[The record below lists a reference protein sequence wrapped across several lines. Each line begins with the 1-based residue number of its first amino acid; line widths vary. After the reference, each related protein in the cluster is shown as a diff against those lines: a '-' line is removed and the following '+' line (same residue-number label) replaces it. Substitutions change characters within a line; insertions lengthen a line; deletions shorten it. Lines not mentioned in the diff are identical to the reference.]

1 MLRDRVAV
9 IYGGGGAV
17 GGAVAEA
24 FGRHGAHVVLAGR
37 TAARLERVA
46 CRIWDK
52 GGHAEAMPVDALD
65 ADAVERHMAAIIAR
79 FGRVDISFNLID
91 VGDIQGPML
100 VEMPQ
105 AHFLQPIERAMRT
118 HFLTATAAARRMVGR
133 RRGVILA
140 LSAQCGRQASPTT
153 GGFGVASAAIEALH
167 RQLAAELGPH
177 GIRVACI
184 RSAGSPDAPGLSDL
198 FDEQAAREGIPRAEL
213 DARYGASTMLGRLP
227 PLAEVGN
234 AAVLLASDYAASV
247 TAEIFNLTAGQLA
260 D

>member
-1 MLRDRVAV
+1 MLGGKVAV

-17 GGAVAEA
+17 GSAVAEA
-24 FGRHGAHVVLAGR
+24 FARHGAHVVLAGR
-37 TAARLERVA
+37 TAATLERVA

-52 GGHAEAMPVDALD
+52 GGHAAAMAVDALD
-65 ADAVERHMAAIIAR
+65 ADAVERHMAAIIER

-91 VGDIQGPML
+91 VADIQGTAL
-100 VEMPQ
+100 AAMPA
-105 AHFLQPIERAMRT
+105 AHFMQPIERAMRT
-118 HFLTATAAARRMVGR
+118 HFLTATAAARRMSVQR
-133 RRGVILA
+133 SGVILA
-140 LSAQCGRQASPTT
+140 LTAQCARNPSPTT
-153 GGFGVASAAIEALH
+153 GGFGVACAAIEALC

-177 GIRVACI
+177 NVRVACI

-198 FDEQAAREGIPRAEL
+198 FDEQAAREGIARAEL

-227 PLAEVGN
+227 PLADVGS